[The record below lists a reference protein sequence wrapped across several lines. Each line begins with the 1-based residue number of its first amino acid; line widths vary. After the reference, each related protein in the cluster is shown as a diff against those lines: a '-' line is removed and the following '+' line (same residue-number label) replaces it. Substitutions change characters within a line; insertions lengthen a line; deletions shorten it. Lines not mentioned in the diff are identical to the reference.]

1 MLFEA
6 GGKRST
12 TGGTIC
18 FDWKEISSLFLRK
31 IKGKLLFMSRI
42 NWNLLVFSNTDWDYE
57 SSITMK

>member
-18 FDWKEISSLFLRK
+18 FDWKEISSLFLLPLTGE

-57 SSITMK
+57 S